1 MTEAVPT
8 SVRAPGDENL
18 PRVRSLIVGSRMMLA
33 ANTTLQLTFL
43 FAYLYLR
50 ANNFGG
56 MWRPGV
62 GTPAPG
68 ITLMILL
75 VPVVTTLVLGAAVG
89 VAGRGDRRALTR
101 ILGPALLLGAATIAV
116 RMYQLY
122 HTGYD
127 LAAGTYVDIA
137 VIWLAVILAEFV
149 LGALWMVSIYNSH
162 VRQTVVA
169 SHSHVRALFEYW
181 LYVTVVAVVVSG
193 LIQFVT

>member
-116 RMYQLY
+116 RVYQLY

-127 LAAGTYVDIA
+127 LSSGTYVDIA
-137 VIWLAVILAEFV
+137 VI
-149 LGALWMVSIYNSH
+149 
-162 VRQTVVA
+162 
-169 SHSHVRALFEYW
+169 
-181 LYVTVVAVVVSG
+181 
-193 LIQFVT
+193 